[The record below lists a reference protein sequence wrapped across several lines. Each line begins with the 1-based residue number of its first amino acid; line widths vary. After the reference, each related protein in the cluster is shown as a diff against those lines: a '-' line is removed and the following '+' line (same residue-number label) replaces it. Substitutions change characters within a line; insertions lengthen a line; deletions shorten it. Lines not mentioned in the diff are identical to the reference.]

1 MKKIEIEKFT
11 LQTIAGAVRGSDVE
25 SVRSLL
31 SFAVGALLDVSGR
44 VVKVVKRDGQMKL
57 VIEPGELLGFVVFAD
72 CGTDAEAVI
81 SRKIRKGSAVSV
93 KGNLQ
98 SFGWSA
104 ACLTDCRLQKPEDEV
119 RTSSTQKRNGAKLDK
134 V

>member
-1 MKKIEIEKFT
+1 VKKIEIEKFT
-11 LQTIAGAVRGSDVE
+11 LQTIADAVRGSDVE
-25 SVRSLL
+25 LMRSAL
-31 SFAVGALLDVSGR
+31 SFAIGAVLDVQGR

-57 VIEPGELLGFVVFAD
+57 VVEPVELPGFVVFAD
-72 CGTDAEAVI
+72 CGTDEEAVI

-104 ACLTDCRLQKPEDEV
+104 ACLTDCRLVFPDGKLEQV
-119 RTSSTQKRNGAKLDK
+119 GTQKRNKK
-134 V
+134 